1 MPRQP
6 KQPAAAKIAA
16 LEALD
21 GSVFDENYRRRV
33 VAALPPGTTASEEF
47 WADLEAAFN
56 TYLLWELRRLRRPPL
71 AEREQWRRIESLSTD
86 LTKELLPLHRQTP
99 RRYSDPDW
107 AKPILAE
114 LMSLRGR
121 ARAHMQAYDAI
132 AKGYR
137 RRSNSSRRFPF
148 RQHLGDLDKA
158 SQTARPE
165 ILHVGGRA
173 AARATDQIFPGLC
186 QPVSGRGSTNITHD
200 CGDHRSHALIGF

>member
-71 AEREQWRRIESLSTD
+71 AEREQWRRNRKPDDGSDERTAPAAPTD
-86 LTKELLPLHRQTP
+86 
-99 RRYSDPDW
+99 
-107 AKPILAE
+107 
-114 LMSLRGR
+114 
-121 ARAHMQAYDAI
+121 
-132 AKGYR
+132 
-137 RRSNSSRRFPF
+137 
-148 RQHLGDLDKA
+148 
-158 SQTARPE
+158 
-165 ILHVGGRA
+165 
-173 AARATDQIFPGLC
+173 AT
-186 QPVSGRGSTNITHD
+186 
-200 CGDHRSHALIGF
+200 